1 MLNEVAYATKKQRY
15 YRKRWQIMNI
25 SDEIAKKQFIQRE
38 YGLAHPTY
46 DRELDFYRLVCSGD
60 VKTLT
65 GMLLAGEEDDV
76 TLKSRGILSE
86 DKVRNRRYHEIVLV
100 AMISRFCIE
109 EGMEE
114 MESYNLSDFYIN
126 RLDKAQTQQQITDVH
141 NQVLMDYAKRMRHVK
156 NKEVMSL
163 HCVRT
168 MDYVYDH
175 LHEKIEISEIAEYVG
190 VERSYL
196 SRLFRKEVGQTL
208 SDYVMDKKLQAAKNM
223 LLCSDFSCMEISQYL
238 AFASNSY
245 FTKCF
250 REKFGSTPGAYRK
263 ENYRKHWKK
272 SWR

>member
-1 MLNEVAYATKKQRY
+1 MEIYEYHRGGKNAMK
-15 YRKRWQIMNI
+15 I
-25 SDEIAKKQFIQRE
+25 SDEIVKQQFVQRE

-46 DRELDFYRLVCSGD
+46 DIELDFYQLVSSGN
-60 VKTLT
+60 VKALS
-65 GMLLAGEEDDV
+65 GMLLAGEEDAEV
-76 TLKSRGILSE
+76 LAARGILSE

-126 RLDKAQTQQQITDVH
+126 KLDKAQTTQQVIEIH
-141 NQVLMDYAKRMRHVK
+141 NQIIMDYAKRMRRVK
-156 NKEVMSL
+156 KKTVISP
-163 HCVRT
+163 HCVKA

-175 LHEKIEISEIAEYVG
+175 LHERIDVWEVAEFVG

-196 SRLFRKEVGQTL
+196 SKLFHKEVGQTI
-208 SDYVMDKKLQAAKNM
+208 SDYIMEKKLQTARNM
-223 LLCSDFSCMEISQYL
+223 LLYSDFSCTEISQYL

-250 REKFGSTPGAYRK
+250 RNRFGSTPSAYRRT
-263 ENYRKHWKK
+263 NYRKHWKETK
-272 SWR
+272 S

>member
-1 MLNEVAYATKKQRY
+1 
-15 YRKRWQIMNI
+15 
-25 SDEIAKKQFIQRE
+25 
-38 YGLAHPTY
+38 
-46 DRELDFYRLVCSGD
+46 
-60 VKTLT
+60 
-65 GMLLAGEEDDV
+65 
-76 TLKSRGILSE
+76 
-86 DKVRNRRYHEIVLV
+86 
-100 AMISRFCIE
+100 MISRFCIE

-156 NKEVMSL
+156 NKEVISL

-245 FTKCF
+245 FIKCF

-263 ENYRKHWKK
+263 EKYRKHRKK